1 MPRWTYS
8 LLFGLAGGLVALLV
22 ERIVFPPLTV
32 AHVDLAGLVNEHI
45 RRPELMNLP
54 EAERSMDAARFAA
67 RLEKETAKLAR
78 EYRVV
83 ILAAP
88 AVVSGAPDLTAVL
101 RKRIEEHAP

>member
-1 MPRWTYS
+1 MPRWTYG

-32 AHVDLAGLVNEHI
+32 AHVDLAGLVNEHV
-45 RRPELMNLP
+45 RHPELMKLP
-54 EAERSMDAARFAA
+54 EAERSMDAVRFAA

-88 AVVSGAPDLTAVL
+88 AIVSGAPDLTAIL
-101 RKRIEEHAP
+101 RKRIEKYAP